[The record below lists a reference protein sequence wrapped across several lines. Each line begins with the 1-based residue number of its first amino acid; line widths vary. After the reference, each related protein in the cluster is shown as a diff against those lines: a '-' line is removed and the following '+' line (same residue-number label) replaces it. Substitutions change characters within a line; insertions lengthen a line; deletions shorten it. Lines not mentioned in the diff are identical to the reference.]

1 MVKSRFSTNALT
13 KKYSKWGVDS
23 FRTGYKSSASKY
35 SNSSFW
41 MDDDFLDTTQERGSS
56 VDYVKL
62 AGYKRAIGNFVRIVT
77 GKDDIKVNYSSGND
91 SYTDGTTVVIS
102 SKLDEKEFDS
112 TVGLALHEGSHIKL
126 TDFNILK
133 NQLDSNSPEME
144 ALKQWHRDTF
154 SEDVVTYQIAAK
166 VKDLV
171 NIIEDRRIDRYVYTS
186 APGYQGY
193 YKALYAK
200 YFNAKEI
207 DQALAQGL
215 KSESTW
221 DDYIFHV
228 CNFVNPKRTLDA
240 LPALRS
246 VWEKIDIANIARL
259 KSTTE
264 VYNLSEEVYKM
275 IMLAIGGAEEDAK
288 KAQDKKKG
296 DDGEGE
302 DGEGMPG
309 GGTGDKSEPNLDG
322 GLPGDGAGEADDDNK
337 APLTPK
343 EQAAADK
350 FKKALEKAIQAQKD
364 FINGNIT
371 KKKMSAKDAAK
382 INAASESSMTYE
394 SVGGDVPNG
403 TGGVLEGKKTNCMVV
418 KGFSQKLID
427 ANMLDRHINDRG
439 YRSYKKEDAVWIQEG
454 VQLGTMLGK
463 RLKTRDEE
471 RSLKTTRMETGRM
484 DRRLIA
490 ELGFGND
497 RVFTQ
502 TAYNTVTPSLI
513 HISLDASGSMG
524 GKKWKS
530 AIKTATA
537 IAKACSMV
545 QSMQCIISIRGCYE
559 GTQNKCYEGAGYNAG
574 SPLMWQLYDSRTDNF
589 NIITNKFHLLDC
601 NASTPEG
608 LCFEAIMKDVIKTAN
623 GKDMYFINVSD
634 GEPGYMNQDINYGNE
649 YAVEHTRAQV
659 NKMRAN
665 GIKVLSY
672 FVSEGGSEWGRGRSK
687 KAFERMYGPGSE
699 FIDCNNLIK
708 LSRSINKLFE
718 RSV

>member
-1 MVKSRFSTNALT
+1 MAKGRFSTNALT
-13 KKYSKWGVDS
+13 KKYSRWGVDS
-23 FRTGYKSSASKY
+23 FRTGYKSSQAKY

-41 MDDDFLDTTQERGSS
+41 MDDDFLDTHQERGRS

-91 SYTDGTTVVIS
+91 SYTNGTTVVIS

-126 TDFNILK
+126 TDFDILK
-133 NQLDSNSPEME
+133 NQLSSNSFEME
-144 ALKQWHRDTF
+144 ALKQWHRHIF
-154 SEDVVTYQIAAK
+154 QEDVFTSNIALR

-171 NIIEDRRIDRYVYTS
+171 NIIEDRRIDRFVYTS

-207 DQALAQGL
+207 DQALIRKM
-215 KSESTW
+215 KSTSTW

-228 CNFVNPKRTLDA
+228 CNFVNPNRTLDE

-246 VWEKIDIANIARL
+246 IWNKIDIANIARL
-259 KSTTE
+259 KNTTE
-264 VYNLSEEVYKM
+264 VYALSEEVYKM
-275 IMLAIGGAEEDAK
+275 IMLAVGGAEEDAK
-288 KAQDKKKG
+288 KAEDKKQEE
-296 DDGEGE
+296 GEGE

-309 GGTGDKSEPNLDG
+309 GGGTGDSSEPNLDG
-322 GLPGDGAGEADDDNK
+322 GLPGDGNGEADEDDK

-364 FINGNIT
+364 FLNGNIV
-371 KKKMSAKDAAK
+371 KKKLSAKDGAK
-382 INAASESSMTYE
+382 INAAADSNMTYE
-394 SVGGDVPNG
+394 SVGGDVPNE

-418 KGFSQKLID
+418 KGFSDKLISS
-427 ANMLDRHINDRG
+427 NLLDRHIHSTG
-439 YRSYKKEDAVWIQEG
+439 YRSTKKEDAVWIQEG
-454 VQLGTMLGK
+454 IQLGTMLGK

-471 RSLKTTRMETGRM
+471 RSLKTSRMETGRI

-497 RVFTQ
+497 KVFTQ
-502 TAYNTVTPSLI
+502 TSYNTVTPSLI

-559 GTQNKCYEGAGYNAG
+559 GAGYSQGA
-574 SPLMWQLYDSRTDNF
+574 PLMWQLYDSRVDNF
-589 NIITNKFHLLDC
+589 NTITNKFHLLDC

-608 LCFEAIMKDVIKTAN
+608 LCFEAIMKDTIKMAN

-634 GEPGYMNQDINYGNE
+634 GEPGYSNQDINYGNE
-649 YAVEHTRAQV
+649 YAVEHTRNQV

-672 FVSEGGSEWGRGRSK
+672 FVSEGGSDWGRGRAQT
-687 KAFERMYGPGSE
+687 AFKRMYGTGSE
-699 FIDCNNLIK
+699 FIDTNNLNE

-718 RSV
+718 RQV

>member
-1 MVKSRFSTNALT
+1 MVKGRFSTNALT
-13 KKYSKWGVDS
+13 KKYSRWGVDS

-41 MDDDFLDTTQERGSS
+41 MDDDFLDTTQEKSRS

-126 TDFNILK
+126 TDFKILK
-133 NQLDSNSPEME
+133 NQLNALNPEMS
-144 ALKQWHRDTF
+144 ALKQWHQDTF
-154 SEDVVTYQIAAK
+154 QEDVFTSNIAMK

-207 DQALAQGL
+207 DQALVNGL
-215 KSESTW
+215 KVTSTW

-246 VWEKIDIANIARL
+246 IWDKIDIANIARL
-259 KSTTE
+259 KNTTE
-264 VYNLSEEVYKM
+264 VYNLSEEIYKM
-275 IMLAIGGAEEDAK
+275 IMLAVGGAEEDAK
-288 KAQDKKKG
+288 KAEDKKKEE
-296 DDGEGE
+296 GEGE
-302 DGEGMPG
+302 DGEGQPG
-309 GGTGDKSEPNLDG
+309 GGSGDSSEPNLDG

-371 KKKMSAKDAAK
+371 KKKMSSKDAAK

-394 SVGGDVPNG
+394 SVGGDVPNESGG
-403 TGGVLEGKKTNCMVV
+403 TLEGKKTNCMVV

-427 ANMLDRHINDRG
+427 ANMLDRHINTSGWRMT
-439 YRSYKKEDAVWIQEG
+439 KKDDCTWIQEG
-454 VQLGTMLGK
+454 IQLGTLLGK

-545 QSMQCIISIRGCYE
+545 QSMQCIISIRGCFE
-559 GTQNKCYEGAGYNAG
+559 GTGYNQGA
-574 SPLMWQLYDSRTDNF
+574 PLMWQLFDSRVDNF
-589 NIITNKFHLLDC
+589 NVIPNKFHLLDC

-634 GEPGYMNQDINYGNE
+634 GEPGYSNQDINYGNE
-649 YAVEHTRAQV
+649 YAIEHTRAQV

-672 FVSEGGSEWGRGRSK
+672 FVSEGGSEWGQGRSK
-687 KAFERMYGPGSE
+687 KAFQRMYGTGSE
-699 FIDCNNLIK
+699 FIDTNNLNQ

-718 RSV
+718 RQQ

>member
-1 MVKSRFSTNALT
+1 MIKGRFSTNALT

-23 FRTGYKSSASKY
+23 FRTGYKSSAAKY

-41 MDDDFLDTTQERGSS
+41 MDDDFLDTTQEKSRG

-126 TDFNILK
+126 TDFDILK
-133 NQLDSNSPEME
+133 NQLNSSSSEME
-144 ALKQWHRDTF
+144 ALKQWHRHIF

-171 NIIEDRRIDRYVYTS
+171 NIIEDRRIDRFVYTS

-207 DQALAQGL
+207 DQALIRKM
-215 KSESTW
+215 KSTSTW

-228 CNFVNPKRTLDA
+228 CNFVNPNRTLDE

-246 VWEKIDIANIARL
+246 IWNKIDIANIARL
-259 KSTTE
+259 KNTTE
-264 VYNLSEEVYKM
+264 VYHLSEEIYKM
-275 IMLAIGGAEEDAK
+275 IMLAVGGAEEDAK
-288 KAQDKKKG
+288 KAEDKKKEE
-296 DDGEGE
+296 GEGDQE

-309 GGTGDKSEPNLDG
+309 GGTGDSSEPNLDG
-322 GLPGDGAGEADDDNK
+322 GIPGSGDGEADEDK

-343 EQAAADK
+343 EQAALDK

-371 KKKMSAKDAAK
+371 KKKLTAKDAAK
-382 INAASESSMTYE
+382 INAAADSNMTYE
-394 SVGGDVPNG
+394 SVGGDVPNENGG
-403 TGGVLEGKKTNCMVV
+403 TLEGKKTNCMVV

-427 ANMLDRHINDRG
+427 ANMLDRHINNKG

-471 RSLKTTRMETGRM
+471 RSLKTSRMETGRI

-497 RVFTQ
+497 KVFTQ
-502 TAYNTVTPSLI
+502 TSYNTVTPSLI

-559 GTQNKCYEGAGYNAG
+559 GAGYSQGA
-574 SPLMWQLYDSRTDNF
+574 PLMWQLYDSRVDNF
-589 NIITNKFHLLDC
+589 NTITNKFHLLDC

-608 LCFEAIMKDVIKTAN
+608 LCFEAIMKDTIKMAN

-634 GEPGYMNQDINYGNE
+634 GEPGYSNQDINYGNE
-649 YAVEHTRAQV
+649 YAIEHTRNQV

-672 FVSEGGSEWGRGRSK
+672 FVSEGGSDWGQGRAQ
-687 KAFERMYGPGSE
+687 KAFKRMYGTGSE
-699 FIDCNNLIK
+699 FIDCNNLNE

>member
-1 MVKSRFSTNALT
+1 MAKGRFSTNALT
-13 KKYSKWGVDS
+13 KKYSRWGVDS
-23 FRTGYKSSASKY
+23 FRTGYKSSQAKY

-41 MDDDFLDTTQERGSS
+41 MDDDFLDTAQERGRA

-133 NQLDSNSPEME
+133 NQLNSNSPEMS
-144 ALKQWHRDTF
+144 ALYTWHRDTF
-154 SEDVVTYQIAAK
+154 SEHVETYNIAAK
-166 VKDLV
+166 IKDLV
-171 NIIEDRRIDRYVYTS
+171 NIIEDRRIDRFVYTS

-207 DQALAQGL
+207 DQALIRGM
-215 KSESTW
+215 KSTSTW

-228 CNFVNPKRTLDA
+228 CNFVNPNRTLDA

-246 VWEKIDIANIARL
+246 VWNKIDIANIARL

-264 VYNLSEEVYKM
+264 VYQLSEEIYKM
-275 IMLAIGGAEEDAK
+275 IMLAVGGAEEDAK
-288 KAQDKKKG
+288 KAEDKKKE
-296 DDGEGE
+296 GEGE
-302 DGEGMPG
+302 DGDGMPG
-309 GGTGDKSEPNLDG
+309 GGTGDSSEPNLDG
-322 GLPGDGAGEADDDNK
+322 GLPGNGAGEADEDK

-350 FKKALEKAIQAQKD
+350 FKKALDKAIQAQKD

-371 KKKMSAKDAAK
+371 KKKLTAKDAAK
-382 INAASESSMTYE
+382 INAAADSNMTYE
-394 SVGGDVPNG
+394 SVGGDIPNSAGG
-403 TGGVLEGKKTNCMVV
+403 TIEGKKTNCMVV

-427 ANMLDRHINDRG
+427 ANMLDRHINDKG
-439 YRSYKKEDAVWIQEG
+439 YRSTKKDECTWIQEG
-454 VQLGTMLGK
+454 VQLGTLLGK

-497 RVFTQ
+497 KVFTQ

-513 HISLDASGSMG
+513 HISLDASGSMS

-545 QSMQCIISIRGCYE
+545 QSMQCIISLRG
-559 GTQNKCYEGAGYNAG
+559 CYEGAGYNAG
-574 SPLMWQLYDSRTDNF
+574 APLMWQLYDSRTDNF
-589 NIITNKFHLLDC
+589 NTITNKFHLLDC

-608 LCFEAIMKDVIKTAN
+608 LCFEAIMKDTIKTAN

-634 GEPGYMNQDINYGNE
+634 GEPGYSNQDINYGNE
-649 YAVEHTRAQV
+649 YAIEHTRAQV

-672 FVSEGGSEWGRGRSK
+672 FVSEGGSEWGQGRSR
-687 KAFERMYGPGSE
+687 KAFERMYGTGSE
-699 FIDCNNLIK
+699 FIDTNNLNE

-718 RSV
+718 RTV

>member
-1 MVKSRFSTNALT
+1 MIKSRFSTKALVN
-13 KKYSKWGVDS
+13 KYSRWGVDS
-23 FRTGYKSSASKY
+23 FRTGYKASSAQY
-35 SNSSFW
+35 GNSSFW
-41 MDDDFLDTTQERGSS
+41 MDDDFLDSAKEKTRA

-126 TDFNILK
+126 TDFNVLK
-133 NQLDSNSPEME
+133 NQLTLGSFE
-144 ALKQWHRDTF
+144 LTQLWQWHHDTF
-154 SEDVVTYQIAAK
+154 GEDAQTYTIAAR

-171 NIIEDRRIDRYVYTS
+171 NIIEDRRIDRFVYTS

-207 DQALAQGL
+207 DQALVQGL

-246 VWEKIDIANIARL
+246 IWNKIDIANIARL

-264 VYNLSEEVYKM
+264 VYQLSEEVYKM
-275 IMLAIGGAEEDAK
+275 IMLAVGGATEDAK

-302 DGEGMPG
+302 DGEGQPG

-322 GLPGDGAGEADDDNK
+322 GLPGAGAGEADDDNK
-337 APLTPK
+337 TPLTPK

-371 KKKMSAKDAAK
+371 KKKLSSKDANK
-382 INAASESSMTYE
+382 INAASESNMTYE
-394 SVGGDVPNG
+394 SVGGDVHNE
-403 TGGVLEGKKTNCMVV
+403 TGGTLEGKRTNCMVV

-427 ANMLDRHINDRG
+427 ANMLDRHITNNS
-439 YRSYKKEDAVWIQEG
+439 YRDVKKDDATWIQEG

-471 RSLKTTRMETGRM
+471 RSLKTTRMETGRI
-484 DRRLIA
+484 DKRLIA

-513 HISLDASGSMG
+513 HISLDASGSMSG
-524 GKKWKS
+524 SKWKS

-545 QSMQCIISIRGCYE
+545 QSMQCIISLRG
-559 GTQNKCYEGAGYNAG
+559 CYEGAGYSQGA
-574 SPLMWQLYDSRTDNF
+574 PLMWQLYDSRIDNF
-589 NIITNKFHLLDC
+589 NTVTNKFHLLDC

-608 LCFEAIMKDVIKTAN
+608 LCFEAIMKDTINMSN

-634 GEPGYMNQDINYGNE
+634 GEPGYSNQDINYGNE
-649 YAVEHTRAQV
+649 YAVEHTRTQV
-659 NKMRAN
+659 NKMKAN

-672 FVSEGGSEWGRGRSK
+672 FVSDGGSEWGQGRSK
-687 KAFERMYGPGSE
+687 IAFKRMYGTGAE
-699 FIDCNNLIK
+699 FIDTNNLNE
-708 LSRSINKLFE
+708 LSKSINKLFE

>member
-1 MVKSRFSTNALT
+1 MTKGRFSTNALV

-23 FRTGYKSSASKY
+23 FRTGYKSSAAKY

-41 MDDDFLDTTQERGSS
+41 MDDDFLDTTQERGRS

-126 TDFNILK
+126 TDFDILK
-133 NQLDSNSPEME
+133 NQLNSNSPEMKE
-144 ALKQWHRDTF
+144 LCQWHRATF
-154 SEDVVTYQIAAK
+154 SEDVFTSNIALR

-171 NIIEDRRIDRYVYTS
+171 NIIEDRRIDRFVYTS

-207 DQALAQGL
+207 DQALIRKM
-215 KSESTW
+215 KSTSTW
-221 DDYIFHV
+221 DDYIFHI
-228 CNFVNPKRTLDA
+228 CNFVNPNRTLDE

-246 VWEKIDIANIARL
+246 IWNKIDIANIARL
-259 KSTTE
+259 KNTME
-264 VYNLSEEVYKM
+264 VYHLSEEIYKM
-275 IMLAIGGAEEDAK
+275 IMLAVGGAEEDAK
-288 KAQDKKKG
+288 KAEDKKQEE
-296 DDGEGE
+296 GEGE

-309 GGTGDKSEPNLDG
+309 GGTGDSSEPNLDG
-322 GLPGDGAGEADDDNK
+322 GIPGDGDGEADEDK

-343 EQAAADK
+343 EQAALDK

-371 KKKMSAKDAAK
+371 KKKLTAKDAAK
-382 INAASESSMTYE
+382 INAAADSNMTYE
-394 SVGGDVPNG
+394 SVGGDVPNE

-418 KGFSQKLID
+418 KGFSDKLISS
-427 ANMLDRHINDRG
+427 NMLDRHINDKG
-439 YRSYKKEDAVWIQEG
+439 YRSTKKDDAVWIQEG

-471 RSLKTTRMETGRM
+471 RSLKTTRMETGRI

-497 RVFTQ
+497 KVFTQ

-545 QSMQCIISIRGCYE
+545 QSMQCIISLRG
-559 GTQNKCYEGAGYNAG
+559 CYEGAGYSQG

-589 NIITNKFHLLDC
+589 NVITNKFHLLDC

-608 LCFEAIMKDVIKTAN
+608 LCFEAVMKDVIKTAN

-634 GEPGYMNQDINYGNE
+634 GEPGYSNQDINYGNE
-649 YAVEHTRAQV
+649 YAVEHTRNQV

-672 FVSEGGSEWGRGRSK
+672 FVSEGGSEWGQGRSQ
-687 KAFERMYGPGSE
+687 KAFRRMYGTGSE
-699 FIDCNNLIK
+699 FIDTNNLNE

-718 RSV
+718 RTV

>member
-1 MVKSRFSTNALT
+1 
-13 KKYSKWGVDS
+13 
-23 FRTGYKSSASKY
+23 
-35 SNSSFW
+35 
-41 MDDDFLDTTQERGSS
+41 
-56 VDYVKL
+56 
-62 AGYKRAIGNFVRIVT
+62 
-77 GKDDIKVNYSSGND
+77 
-91 SYTDGTTVVIS
+91 
-102 SKLDEKEFDS
+102 
-112 TVGLALHEGSHIKL
+112 
-126 TDFNILK
+126 
-133 NQLDSNSPEME
+133 
-144 ALKQWHRDTF
+144 
-154 SEDVVTYQIAAK
+154 
-166 VKDLV
+166 
-171 NIIEDRRIDRYVYTS
+171 
-186 APGYQGY
+186 
-193 YKALYAK
+193 
-200 YFNAKEI
+200 
-207 DQALAQGL
+207 
-215 KSESTW
+215 
-221 DDYIFHV
+221 
-228 CNFVNPKRTLDA
+228 
-240 LPALRS
+240 
-246 VWEKIDIANIARL
+246 
-259 KSTTE
+259 
-264 VYNLSEEVYKM
+264 LSEEIYKM
-275 IMLAIGGAEEDAK
+275 IMLAVGGAEEDAK
-288 KAQDKKKG
+288 KAEDKKQEE
-296 DDGEGE
+296 GEGE
-302 DGEGMPG
+302 DGEGTPG
-309 GGTGDKSEPNLDG
+309 GSGSGDKSEPNLDG
-322 GLPGDGAGEADDDNK
+322 GLPGDGAGEADEDDK

-364 FINGNIT
+364 FINGNIA

-394 SVGGDVPNG
+394 SVGGDVPNE

-427 ANMLDRHINDRG
+427 ANMLDRHINTSGWRMT
-439 YRSYKKEDAVWIQEG
+439 KKDECTWIQEG
-454 VQLGTMLGK
+454 IQLGTLLGK

-513 HISLDASGSMG
+513 HISLDASGSMS

-559 GTQNKCYEGAGYNAG
+559 GAGYSQGA
-574 SPLMWQLYDSRTDNF
+574 PLMWQLFDSRVDNF
-589 NIITNKFHLLDC
+589 NVIPNKFHLLDC

-634 GEPGYMNQDINYGNE
+634 GEPGYSNQDINYGNT
-649 YAVEHTRAQV
+649 YAIEHTRAQV

-672 FVSEGGSEWGRGRSK
+672 FVSEGGSEWGQGRSK
-687 KAFERMYGPGSE
+687 AAFERMYGTGSE
-699 FIDCNNLIK
+699 FIDTNNLNQ

-718 RSV
+718 RSL

>member
-1 MVKSRFSTNALT
+1 MAKGRFSTNALV
-13 KKYSKWGVDS
+13 KKYSRWGVDS
-23 FRTGYKSSASKY
+23 FKTGYKASSAQY
-35 SNSSFW
+35 GNSSFW
-41 MDDDFLDTTQERGSS
+41 MDDDFLDTAKEKTRS

-126 TDFNILK
+126 TDFKVLK
-133 NQLDSNSPEME
+133 NQLGYGSSEMDE
-144 ALKQWHRDTF
+144 LVKWHLNTF
-154 SEDVVTYQIAAK
+154 QETVQPHEISVR

-171 NIIEDRRIDRYVYTS
+171 NIIEDRRIDRYIYTS

-207 DQALAQGL
+207 DQALIRGM
-215 KSESTW
+215 KSTSCW

-228 CNFVNPKRTLDA
+228 CNFVNPNRTLDA

-246 VWEKIDIANIARL
+246 VWNAIDIAKIARL
-259 KSTTE
+259 KNTTE
-264 VYNLSEEVYKM
+264 VYTLSEEIYKM
-275 IMLAIGGAEEDAK
+275 IMTAVGGYLEDAK
-288 KAQDKKKG
+288 KAEDKKKEE
-296 DDGEGE
+296 GEGDE
-302 DGEGMPG
+302 DQPGGSGMPG
-309 GGTGDKSEPNLDG
+309 GGDSSEPNLDG
-322 GLPGDGAGEADDDNK
+322 GLPGSGDGEADDDK

-343 EQAAADK
+343 EQAALDK
-350 FKKALEKAIQAQKD
+350 FKKALDKAIQAQKD
-364 FINGNIT
+364 FINGNIV
-371 KKKMSAKDAAK
+371 KKKLSAKDAAK
-382 INAASESSMTYE
+382 INAAADSNMTYE
-394 SVGGDVPNG
+394 SVGGDVANE
-403 TGGVLEGKKTNCMVV
+403 TGGTIEGKKTNCMVV
-418 KGFSQKLID
+418 KGFSDKLISS
-427 ANMLDRHINDRG
+427 NLLDRHINDKG
-439 YRSYKKEDAVWIQEG
+439 YRATKKDEAIWIQEG

-559 GTQNKCYEGAGYNAG
+559 GAGYTAG
-574 SPLMWQLYDSRTDNF
+574 APLMWQLYDSRVDNF
-589 NIITNKFHLLDC
+589 NVITNKFHLLDC

-634 GEPGYMNQDINYGNE
+634 GEPGYSNQDINYGNE
-649 YAVEHTRAQV
+649 YAIEHTRTQV
-659 NKMRAN
+659 SKMRSN

-672 FVSEGGSEWGRGRSK
+672 FVSEGGSDWGQGRSR
-687 KAFERMYGPGSE
+687 KAFQRMYGTGSE
-699 FIDCNNLIK
+699 FIDTNNLNE

>member
-1 MVKSRFSTNALT
+1 MTKGRFSTNALV

-23 FRTGYKSSASKY
+23 FRTGYKSSAAKY

-41 MDDDFLDTTQERGSS
+41 MDDDFLDTTQERGRS

-126 TDFNILK
+126 TDFDILK
-133 NQLDSNSPEME
+133 NQLNSNSPEMKE
-144 ALKQWHRDTF
+144 LRQWHRATF
-154 SEDVVTYQIAAK
+154 SEDVFTSNIALR

-171 NIIEDRRIDRYVYTS
+171 NIIEDRRIDRFVYTS

-207 DQALAQGL
+207 DQALIRKM
-215 KSESTW
+215 KSTSTW
-221 DDYIFHV
+221 DDYIFHI
-228 CNFVNPKRTLDA
+228 CNFVNPNRTLDE

-246 VWEKIDIANIARL
+246 IWNKIDIANIARL
-259 KSTTE
+259 KNTME
-264 VYNLSEEVYKM
+264 VYHLSEEIYKM
-275 IMLAIGGAEEDAK
+275 IMLAVGGAEEDAK
-288 KAQDKKKG
+288 KAEDKKQEE
-296 DDGEGE
+296 GEGE

-309 GGTGDKSEPNLDG
+309 GGTGDSSEPNLDG
-322 GLPGDGAGEADDDNK
+322 GIPGDGDGEADEDK

-343 EQAAADK
+343 EQAALDK

-371 KKKMSAKDAAK
+371 KKKLTAKDAAK
-382 INAASESSMTYE
+382 INAAADSNMTYE
-394 SVGGDVPNG
+394 SVGGDVPNE

-418 KGFSQKLID
+418 KGFSDKLISS
-427 ANMLDRHINDRG
+427 NMLDRHINDKG
-439 YRSYKKEDAVWIQEG
+439 YRSTKKDDAVWIQEG

-471 RSLKTTRMETGRM
+471 RSLKTTRMETGRI

-497 RVFTQ
+497 KVFTQ

-545 QSMQCIISIRGCYE
+545 QSMQCIISLRG
-559 GTQNKCYEGAGYNAG
+559 CYEGAGYSQG

-589 NIITNKFHLLDC
+589 NVITNKFHLLDC

-608 LCFEAIMKDVIKTAN
+608 LCFEAVMKDVIKTAN

-634 GEPGYMNQDINYGNE
+634 GEPGYSNQDINYGNE
-649 YAVEHTRAQV
+649 YAVEHTRNQV

-672 FVSEGGSEWGRGRSK
+672 FVSEGGSEWGQGRSQ
-687 KAFERMYGPGSE
+687 KAFRRMYGTGSE
-699 FIDCNNLIK
+699 FIDTNNLNE

-718 RSV
+718 RTV

>member
-1 MVKSRFSTNALT
+1 MAKSRFSTNALT
-13 KKYSKWGVDS
+13 KKYSRWGVDS
-23 FRTGYKSSASKY
+23 FRTGYKSSQSKY

-41 MDDDFLDTTQERGSS
+41 MDDDFLDTAQERGRA

-133 NQLDSNSPEME
+133 NQLNSNSPEMS
-144 ALKQWHRDTF
+144 ALWQWHRDTF
-154 SEDVVTYQIAAK
+154 SEDVQTYAIAAK

-171 NIIEDRRIDRYVYTS
+171 NIIEDRRIDRFVYTS

-207 DQALAQGL
+207 DQALVQGL

-246 VWEKIDIANIARL
+246 VWEKIDISNIARL

-309 GGTGDKSEPNLDG
+309 GGTGDQSEPNLDG
-322 GLPGDGAGEADDDNK
+322 GLPGDGAGEADDDDK

-364 FINGNIT
+364 FLNGNIT

-394 SVGGDVPNG
+394 AVGGDVPNNA
-403 TGGVLEGKKTNCMVV
+403 GGVLEGKKTNCMVV

-427 ANMLDRHINDRG
+427 ANMLDRHITSNG
-439 YRSYKKEDAVWIQEG
+439 YRQTKKDDAVWIQEG
-454 VQLGTMLGK
+454 IQLGTLLGK

-513 HISLDASGSMG
+513 HISLDASGSMS

-545 QSMQCIISIRGCYE
+545 QSMHCIISLRG
-559 GTQNKCYEGAGYNAG
+559 CYEGAGYNAG
-574 SPLMWQLYDSRTDNF
+574 SPLMWQLFDSRVDNF
-589 NIITNKFHLLDC
+589 NVIPNKFHLLDC

-608 LCFEAIMKDVIKTAN
+608 LCFEAIMKDVINTAQ

-634 GEPGYMNQDINYGNE
+634 GEPGYSNQDINYGND

-672 FVSEGGSEWGRGRSK
+672 FVSEGGSEWGHGRSK
-687 KAFERMYGPGSE
+687 KSFERMYGTGSE
-699 FIDCNNLIK
+699 FIDTNNLNQ

-718 RSV
+718 RQQ

>member
-1 MVKSRFSTNALT
+1 MAKGRFSTNALT
-13 KKYSKWGVDS
+13 KKYSRWGVDS
-23 FRTGYKSSASKY
+23 FRTGYKSSAAKY

-41 MDDDFLDTTQERGSS
+41 MDDDFLDTAQERGRS

-91 SYTDGTTVVIS
+91 SYTNGTTVVIS

-126 TDFNILK
+126 TDFKILK
-133 NQLDSNSPEME
+133 NQLNSNSPEMR
-144 ALKQWHRDTF
+144 ALWQWHRDTF
-154 SEDVVTYQIAAK
+154 GEHVEAYNIAAK

-171 NIIEDRRIDRYVYTS
+171 NIIEDRRIDRFVYTS

-207 DQALAQGL
+207 DQALIRGM
-215 KSESTW
+215 KVTSTW

-228 CNFVNPKRTLDA
+228 CNFVNPNRTLDA

-246 VWEKIDIANIARL
+246 VWNAIDIAKIARL
-259 KSTTE
+259 KNTTE
-264 VYNLSEEVYKM
+264 VYTLSEEIYKM
-275 IMLAIGGAEEDAK
+275 IMTAVGGYQEDAK
-288 KAQDKKKG
+288 KAEDKKKEEG
-296 DDGEGE
+296 DE
-302 DGEGMPG
+302 DMPGGSGMPG
-309 GGTGDKSEPNLDG
+309 SGDSSEPNLDG
-322 GLPGDGAGEADDDNK
+322 GLPGSGDGEADDDK

-343 EQAAADK
+343 EQAALDK
-350 FKKALEKAIQAQKD
+350 FKKALDKAIQAQKD
-364 FINGNIT
+364 FINGNIV
-371 KKKMSAKDAAK
+371 KKKLSAKDAAK
-382 INAASESSMTYE
+382 INAASESNMTYE
-394 SVGGDVPNG
+394 SVGGDVANE
-403 TGGVLEGKKTNCMVV
+403 TGGTIEGKKTNCMVV
-418 KGFSQKLID
+418 KGFSDKLI
-427 ANMLDRHINDRG
+427 ASNLLDRHINDKG
-439 YRSYKKEDAVWIQEG
+439 YRATKKDEAIWIQEG

-497 RVFTQ
+497 KVFTQ

-513 HISLDASGSMG
+513 HISLDASGSMS

-545 QSMQCIISIRGCYE
+545 QSMQCIISLRG
-559 GTQNKCYEGAGYNAG
+559 CYEGAGYNAG
-574 SPLMWQLYDSRTDNF
+574 APLMWQLYDSRTDNF
-589 NIITNKFHLLDC
+589 NTITNKFYLLDC

-608 LCFEAIMKDVIKTAN
+608 LCFEAIMKDVIKMAN

-634 GEPGYMNQDINYGNE
+634 GEPGYSNQDINYGNE

-672 FVSEGGSEWGRGRSK
+672 FVSEGGSEWGQGRSK
-687 KAFERMYGPGSE
+687 KAFERMYGTGSE
-699 FIDCNNLIK
+699 FIDTNNLNE

-718 RSV
+718 RTV